1 MGLIND
7 LIKDG
12 VQAGT
17 QALKDRANRNK
28 VVKGT
33 SAHIQPQNDTV
44 SEFQTYALTPLN
56 NGQMTPA
63 AAITKIQQLAQGFT
77 IYAQQLGYARAL
89 QGAADVN
96 ALAQRLVRDIQAAYQ
111 MPGGGVILPP
121 GIVPPGQGIGG
132 ISYTTL
138 ALVGLAAYFF
148 LRK

>member
-17 QALKDRANRNK
+17 QALKDRANGNK
-28 VVKGT
+28 FVMGT

-44 SEFQTYALTPLN
+44 SDFQ
-56 NGQMTPA
+56 A